1 MKTNTLEGSQKCKVF
16 ALGVAGGFLA
26 LFFAFVIAIYIGALS
41 LAIFA
46 ISTLTL
52 WAGVAIIITAGKN
65 LFVFLIFLYLL
76 ATFCV

>member
-1 MKTNTLEGSQKCKVF
+1 LKGVKIDKVF
-16 ALGVAGGFLA
+16 ALDVVGGFLA
-26 LFFAFVIAIYIGALS
+26 LFFAFVTAIYIRALS

-46 ISTLTL
+46 IYTLTF